1 MKMPALLFYQVCK
14 HLHPIC
20 QSYSLGHPI
29 IRGIG
34 EQHLVASVDIA
45 EQDIEHCFPS
55 AAGDEHLALWVIVE
69 AQVGLVAGSNRV
81 PQFGQPMK
89 WQIAIIPI
97 HAYGISS
104 SLHGL
109 RWRWQIGIGIFE
121 PNAIRLLVREVSH
134 ICHRHTN
141 QTGAS
146 VRKKKRHSILSFLLD
161 GVITECWA
169 DPGHFRSWL

>member
-1 MKMPALLFYQVCK
+1 M
-14 HLHPIC
+14 
-20 QSYSLGHPI
+20 
-29 IRGIG
+29 RGIG
-34 EQHLVASVDIA
+34 GPPHGPSVDIA

-109 RWRWQIGIGIFE
+109 RWRWPIATTLFQ
-121 PNAIRLLVREVSH
+121 PHAIRLLVREVSH

-141 QTGAS
+141 QTG
-146 VRKKKRHSILSFLLD
+146 
-161 GVITECWA
+161 
-169 DPGHFRSWL
+169 